1 MRPFA
6 WFLLGALTGVVGTV
20 MVFTLDPLFRGDERD
35 TSGGGNVRL
44 VLDPEA
50 TSRLFTLAAGDV
62 VTPRSARPSVS
73 VVATIRTSGYLDLE
87 LELREGAE
95 PREAGVVRLDPEIVD
110 GRLVFRVEGE
120 RLPEAVDAQA
130 FAERA
135 ADGLGAWLDV
145 LATGRAYRVVSIAT
159 ADGRLAIEIAFE
171 D

>member
-6 WFLLGALTGVVGTV
+6 WFLLGALAGIVGTV

-35 TSGGGNVRL
+35 TSGGGNIRL

-62 VTPRSARPSVS
+62 VTPLSARPSVS
-73 VVATIRTSGYLDLE
+73 VVATVRTSGYLDLE
-87 LELREGAE
+87 VQLREGGE
-95 PREAGVVRLDPEIVD
+95 PLGTGAVRLDPEIVD

-120 RLPEAVDAQA
+120 RLPGAVDAQA

-135 ADGLGAWLDV
+135 AERLGAWLDA
-145 LATGRAYRVVSIAT
+145 LAMGRAYRVVSIAT
-159 ADGRLAIEIAFE
+159 ADGRLAVEITFE